1 MKKRENKNMKII
13 QKMKVLKM
21 KMKMQRVCNPIKI
34 KKKILIKIKKKIP
47 IKIKKKMKTK
57 KTNQAFQ
64 IKKEKKVRNR
74 YFQMLNKIQKLM
86 NKMIKYQ
93 SKKAKNKN

>member
-1 MKKRENKNMKII
+1 
-13 QKMKVLKM
+13 MKVLKM

-57 KTNQAFQ
+57 KTN
-64 IKKEKKVRNR
+64 
-74 YFQMLNKIQKLM
+74 
-86 NKMIKYQ
+86 
-93 SKKAKNKN
+93 

>member
-1 MKKRENKNMKII
+1 
-13 QKMKVLKM
+13 M
-21 KMKMQRVCNPIKI
+21 KMKMQRVCNP
-34 KKKILIKIKKKIP
+34 IKIKKKIP

-64 IKKEKKVRNR
+64 IKKGKKVRNR

-93 SKKAKNKN
+93 SKKVKNRN

>member
-21 KMKMQRVCNPIKI
+21 KMKMQRVCNP
-34 KKKILIKIKKKIP
+34 IKIKKKIP